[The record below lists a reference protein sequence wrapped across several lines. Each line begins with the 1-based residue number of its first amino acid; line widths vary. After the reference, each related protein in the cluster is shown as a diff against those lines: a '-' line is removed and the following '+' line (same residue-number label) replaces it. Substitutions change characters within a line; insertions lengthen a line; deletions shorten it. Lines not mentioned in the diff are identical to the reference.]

1 MREGERVPAGW
12 KSRSFA
18 TVSHLLY
25 SLSFSFHLF
34 KVFSFVLVTTVV
46 FFPLSF
52 ISCILFIRSK
62 AAGLVTFKEERL
74 HMSTNAR
81 GLGSLGTD
89 GSLGHPLS
97 SQSEG
102 CLSATFCPSLT
113 IPFSFGVSS
122 IDSLTR
128 SFWKSSWEKFF
139 LLLSV
144 SGYCP
149 FS

>member
-1 MREGERVPAGW
+1 MEI
-12 KSRSFA
+12 
-18 TVSHLLY
+18 TVFCYCVTLAVFSLL
-25 SLSFSFHLF
+25 F
-34 KVFSFVLVTTVV
+34 FSFVQGFFLCFSYYCG

-52 ISCILFIRSK
+52 ISCIPFIRSK

-122 IDSLTR
+122 IDSLT
-128 SFWKSSWEKFF
+128 
-139 LLLSV
+139 
-144 SGYCP
+144 
-149 FS
+149 